1 MPFEPDGIDDPDESL
16 PETMDQEELLCE
28 PVRQFLCKKSI
39 FFFPRFFRPGLQ
51 NGDLAPCV
59 FDGGMIRTCIV
70 RDQLQAFR
78 GHIR

>member
-39 FFFPRFFRPGLQ
+39 FFFSVSS
-51 NGDLAPCV
+51 A
-59 FDGGMIRTCIV
+59 
-70 RDQLQAFR
+70 QAFR
-78 GHIR
+78 TAILLRAFLTEG